1 MVRLQNQ
8 KKVRLKKKKKKP
20 MKKKKKKDPVHDGT
34 HIQQE
39 AQNRASISKI
49 SVNCIREI
57 IAPTVE
63 VEGKK

>member
-1 MVRLQNQ
+1 MVRLQKQ

-20 MKKKKKKDPVHDGT
+20 MKKKKKDPVHDGT

-39 AQNRASISKI
+39 TQNRASKI